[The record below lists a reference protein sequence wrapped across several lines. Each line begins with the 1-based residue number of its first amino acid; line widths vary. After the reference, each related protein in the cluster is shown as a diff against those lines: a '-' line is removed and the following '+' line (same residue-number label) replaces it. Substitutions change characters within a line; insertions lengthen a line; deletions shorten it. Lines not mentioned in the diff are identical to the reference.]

1 MAVATQCRVPGI
13 HSISPVFVLDRV
25 ADNEDSAPWRVHRA
39 SNARLKAIILSI
51 LGLSETVLVERTKLT
66 DDGLAREAA
75 TFYLR

>member
-1 MAVATQCRVPGI
+1 MMRIQPPR
-13 HSISPVFVLDRV
+13 
-25 ADNEDSAPWRVHRA
+25 RVHRA